1 MPVPYPPAR
10 TGLAALSAM
19 LLYWRGLRLEDIHAA
34 FAWAFAE
41 AAQKLA
47 SERKAGAGVAVMAK
61 PSRVICS
68 PGRYLARPDA
78 HRG

>member
-1 MPVPYPPAR
+1 MPEPYPPAR
-10 TGLAALSAM
+10 TGVAALRAV

-47 SERKAGAGVAVMAK
+47 PKEKLMRAW
-61 PSRVICS
+61 P
-68 PGRYLARPDA
+68 
-78 HRG
+78 

>member
-1 MPVPYPPAR
+1 V
-10 TGLAALSAM
+10 

-47 SERKAGAGVAVMAK
+47 PKEKLMRAW
-61 PSRVICS
+61 P
-68 PGRYLARPDA
+68 
-78 HRG
+78 